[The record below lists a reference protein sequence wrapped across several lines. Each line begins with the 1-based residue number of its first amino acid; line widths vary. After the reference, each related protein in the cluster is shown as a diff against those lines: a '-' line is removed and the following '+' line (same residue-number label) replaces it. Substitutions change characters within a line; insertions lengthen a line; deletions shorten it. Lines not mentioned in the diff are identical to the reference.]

1 MIATW
6 LAFALWLSAAEQKK
20 PPGPELE
27 HPVQI
32 TARGEPIDVQR
43 EGHSAPFLGD
53 FDGDGVVDLL
63 VGEFDD
69 GKLRLYRN
77 LGTTAQPRFGE
88 FEWFKIGA
96 ELGRVPSG

>member
-1 MIATW
+1 MIPIW
-6 LAFALWLSAAEQKK
+6 LTCALWLETAEQKK
-20 PPGPELE
+20 APGPELE

-53 FDGDGVVDLL
+53 FDGDGVIDLL

-69 GKLRLYRN
+69 GKLRVYRN
-77 LGTTAQPRFGE
+77 LDTSAQPRFDD
-88 FEWFKIGA
+88 FEWFKVGA

>member
-1 MIATW
+1 MIASC
-6 LAFALWLSAAEQKK
+6 LAYALCLGVCEQTKV
-20 PPGPELE
+20 PGPELE

-69 GKLRLYRN
+69 GKLRVYRN
-77 LGTTAQPRFGE
+77 LGTNAQPRFE
-88 FEWFKIGA
+88 NFEWFKVGA